1 VNLVSRYGCY
11 SCHQISGFENTKPI
25 GTELSEWGSKATDK
39 LDFGFLEKEIEH
51 NNYAYLAQ
59 KLRAARSFDRTDTRR
74 PQEWMRMPQFNFT
87 EDQIEDIV
95 TAVMGMTD
103 EKVTDKAK
111 QKLSSFD
118 WEIESGRWLAQ
129 QYNCHG
135 CHVLE
140 RRGGAIRATIDDPA
154 FYPPDLFAQGAR
166 TQPEW
171 LFRFLKAPMPIRPRL
186 FARSRMPTFEF
197 TDEQAN
203 TLLKYFNYLDNQD
216 FPFEKDYALERQFEA
231 EKVNIGGQL
240 FEKLQCVKCH
250 NLKPGQQLTPEQ
262 ANQQFPSLVLV
273 KDRLKPK
280 WVADWL
286 RDPNFYQKGTQM
298 PAFWVDGG
306 SPFPDILGGD
316 AQKQMEAVR
325 DYLFVYQGED
335 LGKPA
340 VPSVTTPPAAPAA
353 KPAANQYE

>member
-1 VNLVSRYGCY
+1 SRYGCY
-11 SCHQISGFENTKPI
+11 SCHQISGFESVKPI

-39 LDFGFLEKEIEH
+39 LDFGYLEKEMER

-87 EDQIEDIV
+87 GEQIEDIV

-129 QYNCHG
+129 QYNCQG

-140 RRGGAIRATIDDPA
+140 RRGGAIRGTIEDPA

-171 LFRFLKAPMPIRPRL
+171 LFKFLKEPTPIRPRL
-186 FARSRMPTFEF
+186 FARARMPTFEF

-203 TLLKYFNYLDNQD
+203 TLVKYFSYLDNQD
-216 FPFEKDYALERQFEA
+216 FPFEKDYVLERHPDV
-231 EKVNIGGQL
+231 EKLNVGKQL
-240 FEKLQCVKCH
+240 FQKLQCVKCH
-250 NLKPGQQLTPEQ
+250 NLRPGQQLTPEQ

-273 KDRLKPK
+273 RDRLKPK
-280 WVADWL
+280 WVADWM
-286 RDPNFYQKGTQM
+286 RDPNYFQKGTQM
-298 PAFWVDGG
+298 PAFWPDGA
-306 SPFPDILGGD
+306 SPFPDILGGN

-325 DYLFVYQGED
+325 DYMFVYQGED
-335 LGKPA
+335 LGQPA
-340 VPSVTTPPAAPAA
+340 APAAPAPAA
-353 KPAANQYE
+353 KPAGKPAANPYE